1 MTNKIPRFIHQVDLH
16 LVKFIFLEG
25 GQALQM
31 FQKQRLYHTMR
42 LKREIAKLEKM
53 EREIAQKA
61 SEIGPDHNVQTN
73 TFTRPKQNGSSST
86 RNHGS
91 STKDHGSNSRNHGS
105 NPRDHGSNPRDHG
118 SNLRDH
124 GSNPRDHGSN
134 PRDHGSNP
142 RDHGSNPRDHGSNS
156 RDHRSNLRDYGS
168 STRDQTESSTRDLG
182 SAGSTRGKPPRQCW
196 GQASHSNGITASNNH
211 YFNAT
216 TEVSR
221 TSFKDIHDRRKAP
234 RNYRYPIYFYHS
246 IIIL

>member
-91 STKDHGSNSRNHGS
+91 STKDHGSNTRN
-105 NPRDHGSNPRDHG
+105 
-118 SNLRDH
+118 
-124 GSNPRDHGSN
+124 
-134 PRDHGSNP
+134 
-142 RDHGSNPRDHGSNS
+142 HGSNPRDHGSNS
-156 RDHRSNLRDYGS
+156 RDHGSNLRDYGS